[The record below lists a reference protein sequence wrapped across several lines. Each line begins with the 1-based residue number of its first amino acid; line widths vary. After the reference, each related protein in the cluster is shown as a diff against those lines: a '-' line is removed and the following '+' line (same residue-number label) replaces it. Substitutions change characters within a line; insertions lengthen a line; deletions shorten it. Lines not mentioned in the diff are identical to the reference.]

1 MREEAAAIDMREAE
15 NNEAEISLTKTKGGG
30 RKGSSCARLVALR
43 DVAEDGRAAI

>member
-15 NNEAEISLTKTKGGG
+15 NNEAEISLTKTKGG
-30 RKGSSCARLVALR
+30 RKGSSRARLVALR